1 MFWIKI
7 ASPAY
12 QGKGSYKLLLQF
24 LRHTEKGFLFW
35 LLKIPRLYLINI
47 RPLWRSSDDIKCCSD
62 GQRSGKTCRRRII
75 KWGQKKRMC
84 NGLRRVEKVKMIL
97 IKSKANDINDDVADD
112 NDDIFL
118 RHWWLWPPCCR
129 RTLQVQSPLAEKG
142 SRRTGLDLD
151 AGDHSQHQHQMSHLG
166 WIAVLD
172 PCHFSPDLYGPVA
185 KSSSQAQQSSS
196 LMMMLKSF
204 CLWLGSLIKCIKW
217 QELQR
222 AYEMLLALTLSFH
235 IILEAV
241 NTLHW

>member
-35 LLKIPRLYLINI
+35 LSKILRWYFINI
-47 RPLWRSSDDIKCCSD
+47 LPLWRSSDDMKCCSD

-97 IKSKANDINDDVADD
+97 IKSKAIDDVNDAIADD

-151 AGDHSQHQHQMSHLG
+151 AGGSFVNINIKSHI
-166 WIAVLD
+166 WD
-172 PCHFSPDLYGPVA
+172 
-185 KSSSQAQQSSS
+185 
-196 LMMMLKSF
+196 
-204 CLWLGSLIKCIKW
+204 
-217 QELQR
+217 EL
-222 AYEMLLALTLSFH
+222 LF
-235 IILEAV
+235 
-241 NTLHW
+241 

>member
-1 MFWIKI
+1 M
-7 ASPAY
+7 
-12 QGKGSYKLLLQF
+12 
-24 LRHTEKGFLFW
+24 E
-35 LLKIPRLYLINI
+35 
-47 RPLWRSSDDIKCCSD
+47 CCSD

-97 IKSKANDINDDVADD
+97 IKSKANDV
-112 NDDIFL
+112 NDDILIHSDDFD
-118 RHWWLWPPCCR
+118 H
-129 RTLQVQSPLAEKG
+129 LAVGVLCKFKAPWQKKVRDE
-142 SRRTGLDLD
+142 LDWIWML
-151 AGDHSQHQHQMSHLG
+151 GIIRQHQHQKSHLG

-172 PCHFSPDLYGPVA
+172 SCHFSPDLYGPVA

-235 IILEAV
+235 IILVAV
-241 NTLHW
+241 NILHW